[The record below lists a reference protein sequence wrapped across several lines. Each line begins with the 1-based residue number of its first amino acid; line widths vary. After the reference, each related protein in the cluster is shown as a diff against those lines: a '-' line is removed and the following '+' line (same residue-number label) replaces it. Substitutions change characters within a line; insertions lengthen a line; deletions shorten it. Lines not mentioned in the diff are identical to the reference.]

1 MTLTMVLIIALLALF
16 GGLLAYGGDFI
27 GRWFGKRRLTLFGL
41 RPRYTAIA
49 ITIATGCLTV
59 ILTSVGMTLV
69 NEAFRE
75 WITRGDTIL
84 IDLKRNETRLKNLQ
98 ADNKALE
105 HDNRSLESQSEEL
118 QAQLS
123 RLEKDYREKSAQ
135 AEQLASQLKK
145 SLTMLDAIELRLR
158 TAQEQTVELRRERRQ
173 LVKTNEFLR
182 NTNRQLERR
191 RTQLSKQNDE
201 FAQENIRLTSENAK
215 LESENTHLASLN
227 TDLTRQNRS
236 LADENEQLEK
246 QNQELAKR
254 NTDYSLQVERMQK
267 QYADLVEKVQDLS
280 EQASILVRPVIAHAG
295 EEMLRRSLPA
305 GTSEFQV
312 RQAIRQMM
320 TDASL
325 LAKERGAAP
334 EEGDRVLFIPERVV
348 RLADGSEVVVD
359 ENASLETITQEIL
372 GAGEP
377 IVMIMQSLFNVVE
390 GEPVRVDIKLY
401 RDRMVFAQGE
411 EIASVTMES
420 HPNADILNEI
430 LRFLKQDVRDAA
442 IEAGVIPRIE
452 YTAPTPS
459 VGEIG
464 GVQLLN
470 ILQRMGQTRGK
481 VRITARAETPIH
493 AGDPLKLLFEVKPVR

>member
-1 MTLTMVLIIALLALF
+1 MTLTMFLIMALLALF

-49 ITIATGCLTV
+49 ITTATGCLTV
-59 ILTSVGMTLV
+59 ILTAVGMTLL

-75 WITRGDTIL
+75 WITRGDRIL
-84 IDLKRNETRLKNLQ
+84 VDLKRNEMRLKNLQ
-98 ADNKALE
+98 ADNKTLENDNRALE
-105 HDNRSLESQSEEL
+105 TKSQEL
-118 QAQLS
+118 QTQLS
-123 RLEKDYREKSAQ
+123 SIEREYQEKSAQ
-135 AEQLASQLKK
+135 VQQLESLLKQ
-145 SLTMLDAIELRLR
+145 SRGELQAIEGRLR
-158 TAQEQTVELRRERRQ
+158 AAQQQTAKLRRERGQ
-173 LVKTNEFLR
+173 LVRTNESLR
-182 NTNRQLERR
+182 NTNRELERR
-191 RTQLSKQNDE
+191 RGQLSKQNDE

-215 LESENTHLASLN
+215 LESENIRLTSLN

-236 LADENEQLEK
+236 LTNENELLEK

-254 NTDYSLQVERMQK
+254 NADYSLQVERMQK

-280 EQASILVRPVIAHAG
+280 EQASILVRPVIAHAS
-295 EEMLRRSLPA
+295 EEILRRSLPA

-312 RQAIRQMM
+312 RQAVRQMM
-320 TDASL
+320 TDASK
-325 LAKERGAAP
+325 LASERGAAP
-334 EEGDRVLFIPERVV
+334 KEGERVLFIPERVV
-348 RLADGSEVVVD
+348 RLATGAEVVVD

-372 GAGEP
+372 DSKEP
-377 IVMIMQSLFNVVE
+377 IVMIMQSLFNVVA

-401 RDRMVFAQGE
+401 RDRTVFAQGE
-411 EIASVTMES
+411 EVANIMIEPRPGT
-420 HPNADILNEI
+420 DLLNEI
-430 LRFLKQDVRDAA
+430 LRFLKQDVRNAA

-464 GVQLLN
+464 GAQLLDL
-470 ILQRMGQTRGK
+470 LQRAEQTRGK
-481 VRITARAETPIH
+481 IRITARAETPIR